1 MENIFFCTFL
11 SHKYE
16 VAIERKIR
24 DWTEGCCYMWTTS
37 KHHCTYF
44 SRTDELHWYI
54 FSIIYIKKRPEENC
68 FCAFQLY
75 PCIIK
80 APKIYNKNTKN
91 SKKWIWLF
99 SNWDGT
105 LEEMNRPGSLV
116 FRFRNIFLV
125 CQQKEC
131 AQPQWSCGLLI
142 SVILHGPWGS
152 KTSAGDAN

>member
-1 MENIFFCTFL
+1 MYELEMKNNFFCTFL

-91 SKKWIWLF
+91 SKNEFGYLAIGMVLWKRWTDQEVWFFGSEIFFLF
-99 SNWDGT
+99 ANKKNVPS
-105 LEEMNRPGSLV
+105 
-116 FRFRNIFLV
+116 RNDPAGYWFL
-125 CQQKEC
+125 
-131 AQPQWSCGLLI
+131 
-142 SVILHGPWGS
+142 
-152 KTSAGDAN
+152 